1 VARARTLF
9 FRKSRKNPK
18 KRTLSRCR
26 RLNFRFHAKQITP
39 GFLEFVSLQNETKMK
54 KIGDY
59 DPFFDFF
66 IFPSKRWLGTKK
78 KITIPKYVAI
88 FKRGNF
94 LKYWKKLEHF
104 SYKELREKTSFANRI
119 NFFFCLIM
127 EKCKLLNP
135 RYARCARY
143 AWGKIENKYEQNQKK
158 NLIFPNSCKSEKNK
172 QKSK

>member
-26 RLNFRFHAKQITP
+26 RLKFCFHAKQITP
-39 GFLEFVSLQNETKMK
+39 DFLEFFSLQNETKMK

-78 KITIPKYVAI
+78 IIKIPKVVAI
-88 FKRGNF
+88 FKRENF
-94 LKYWKKLEHF
+94 L
-104 SYKELREKTSFANRI
+104 NI
-119 NFFFCLIM
+119 
-127 EKCKLLNP
+127 
-135 RYARCARY
+135 
-143 AWGKIENKYEQNQKK
+143 GKN
-158 NLIFPNSCKSEKNK
+158 
-172 QKSK
+172 